1 VTFETLYEECNNITN
16 KAMTAQ
22 ALINKKLITES
33 EHELQS
39 AKANIERLLDAIKQY
54 KEEQ

>member
-1 VTFETLYEECNNITN
+1 MNFQTLYNECDNITT
-16 KAMTAQ
+16 KTMTAQ
-22 ALINKKLITES
+22 ALMNKKMITES
-33 EHELQS
+33 EHELES